1 MSWQQNAIIAA
12 EVADMHRWFSPGTA
26 SLMRQEIAAANNNE
40 VFFCATLNEDILED
54 VRVMARGNKFSVPAV
69 VQAQAGQRLVVIHNH
84 PSGDL
89 TPSGADITVASK
101 LAREGI
107 GFAVVDNSV
116 SEVYIL
122 VEPAHRKLQATV
134 PLQMVQDA
142 LGPGGYVAGIMRSY
156 ENRPQQLDMAVN
168 LARALNEG
176 AHALAEAGTGIGK
189 SLAYLVP
196 VLIWAKE
203 NSLRAVVSTNTIN
216 LQEQLLYKDIPLLQQ
231 AMPFDFK
238 AVLVKGRANYL
249 CRRKFRELVQRGS
262 DMIEDKDLPDLQ
274 AIVAWEKTT
283 RDGSKSDLGFNP
295 SNDLWELIC
304 SESDLCMRINCQFFR
319 ECFFHGARREALDA
333 QLLITNHSLLFAD
346 VALRSSGA
354 DTGVLPEYHCIVLD
368 ETHNIE
374 KAATDWLGARVT
386 RLSFS
391 RLLARL
397 YAVRAN
403 KAKGL
408 LVALEYRLATAAGLD
423 AGLVRELLETIRQ
436 ELAPLCIH
444 LGEEVNAFFAAAVQ
458 LINLQGAKEL
468 KLRLT
473 HDFVQTPGWQS
484 LVVHARILL
493 TETER
498 LGQSLDSLRT
508 RLDRLGPL
516 GFELVL
522 PQALE
527 LDAVGTRL
535 RGLARDLGEIF
546 AGEDDSLVRWVELGT
561 NRAGPRAIFNY
572 APLMVSEILKESL
585 WKKYPSVLFTSATL
599 TVNRGFDYF
608 RDRLGLDSH
617 FNVREMQYQSPF
629 DYQKRV
635 LLGIVTDL
643 PDPGEP
649 GFQEKMIPAI
659 RTSLLASRGRGLVLF
674 TSFSLL
680 KAAAAALSQDLAAA
694 GIALLIQGEHP
705 RHKLL
710 EKFRDDT
717 NSVLLATASFWE
729 GVDVPG
735 ESLSN
740 LILTRLPFSVPDEPV
755 IQARMEDLRRQGKN
769 PFYAYQVPQAVLR
782 FKQGFGRLIRNQKDR
797 GVILVLDKRIT
808 TKRYGSWFIESLPA
822 CPTRRGSTNE
832 VLAWQK
838 EFLQ

>member
-1 MSWQQNAIIAA
+1 
-12 EVADMHRWFSPGTA
+12 MHRWFSPGAA

-40 VFFCATLNEDILED
+40 VFFCATLKEDILED

-69 VQAQAGQRLVVIHNH
+69 VQAQTGQRLVVIHNH

-89 TPSGADITVASK
+89 TPSGADITAASK

-107 GFAVVDNSV
+107 GFAIVDNSV

-122 VEPAHRKLQATV
+122 VEPAQRKLQASV
-134 PLQMVQDA
+134 SLQMVQAA
-142 LGPGGYVAGIMRSY
+142 LGPGGYVAGIMRAY

-168 LARALNEG
+168 LAHALNEG

-231 AMPFDFK
+231 AMPFGFK

-249 CRRKFRELVQRGS
+249 CRRKFRELVQRGE
-262 DMIEDKDLPDLQ
+262 DLIEDKDLPDLQ

-283 RDGSKSDLGFNP
+283 RDGSKSDLGFSP
-295 SNDLWELIC
+295 SNDLWELVC
-304 SESDLCMRINCQFFR
+304 SESDLCMRVNCQFFR

-368 ETHNIE
+368 EAHNIE
-374 KAATDWLGARVT
+374 KVATDWLGARVT

-408 LVALEYRLATAAGLD
+408 LVALEYKLATAAGLD
-423 AGLVRELLETIRQ
+423 AELVQGLLETTRQ
-436 ELAPLCIH
+436 ELVPLCIR
-444 LGEEVNAFFAAAVQ
+444 LGEEVNGFFAAAVQ
-458 LINLQGAKEL
+458 LIGQQGEKEL
-468 KLRLT
+468 KIRLT
-473 HDFVQTPGWQS
+473 SDFVQTPGWQS
-484 LVVHARILL
+484 LAAQARVLL
-493 TETER
+493 TATDR

-516 GFELVL
+516 GFEHVL

-527 LDAVGTRL
+527 LDAVGARL

-546 AGEDDSLVRWVELGT
+546 AGEDDSLVRWVELSAS
-561 NRAGPRAIFNY
+561 RAGPRAIFNY
-572 APLMVSEILKESL
+572 APLMVSEALKESL

-608 RDRLGLDSH
+608 RERLGLDSL

-649 GFQEKMIPAI
+649 GFRDKMIPAI

-694 GIALLIQGEHP
+694 GITLLSQGEYP
-705 RHKLL
+705 RHRLL
-710 EKFRDDT
+710 DKFRDDT

-740 LILTRLPFSVPDEPV
+740 LILTRLPFSVPDDPV

-797 GVILVLDKRIT
+797 GVILILDKRIT
-808 TKRYGSWFIESLPA
+808 TKRYGSWFIESLPD
-822 CPTRRGSTNE
+822 CPTRRGTTNE